1 MSSKRKILMPDSAED
16 AEIDAGIAAD
26 ADTRELTQAEFAQL
40 RPLRPRGRPAGS
52 GKKVQVT
59 LRFDIEIVEAFRS
72 EGAGW
77 QTRMNDAL
85 KDWLATH

>member
-1 MSSKRKILMPDSAED
+1 MSSKRKILMPTSAED

-26 ADTRELTQAEFAQL
+26 ADTHELTQAEFARL

-85 KDWLATH
+85 REWLATH